1 MGGVM
6 EYDEDSL
13 FATFSFYIDTPENA
27 ELNGLASSAPPSSAI
42 ER

>member
-1 MGGVM
+1 M

-13 FATFSFYIDTPENA
+13 FATFTFYIDTPENA
-27 ELNGLASSAPPSSAI
+27 ELNDLASSSPPSAAI